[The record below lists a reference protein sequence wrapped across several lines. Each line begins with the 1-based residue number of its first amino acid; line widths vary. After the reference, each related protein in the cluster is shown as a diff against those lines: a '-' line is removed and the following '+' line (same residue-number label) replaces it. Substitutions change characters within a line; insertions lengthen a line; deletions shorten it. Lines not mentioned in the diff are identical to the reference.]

1 MALAAFLKAS
11 LMLLVNMLMGIATV
25 DVEWV
30 SRAITGLLGMN
41 GYHGS
46 NRRAEGFAEALFSVL

>member
-25 DVEWV
+25 DMEWV
-30 SRAITGLLGMN
+30 SRAITGLLGI
-41 GYHGS
+41 
-46 NRRAEGFAEALFSVL
+46 